1 MENERYIDIDVE
13 YIQHIHAKYNTAIT
27 GFYEAVKELFE
38 AGDEEGLK
46 ALMGT
51 VSGMIRYL
59 GGQPVQPVEWVSQ
72 HIKGQ
77 C

>member
-1 MENERYIDIDVE
+1 MENERHIDINIE
-13 YIQHIHAKYNTAIT
+13 YVQHIHAKYNTAIT
-27 GFYEAVKELFE
+27 GFYEAVKELYE

-46 ALMGT
+46 ALMAT
-51 VSGMIRYL
+51 VSGMIRHL
-59 GGQPVQPVEWVSQ
+59 GGQEVREVDWVSQ

>member
-1 MENERYIDIDVE
+1 MKNEYHVDIDIE
-13 YIQHIHAKYNTAIT
+13 YIQFIHAKYNTAIT
-27 GFYEAVKELFE
+27 GFYEAVRELYE

-46 ALMGT
+46 ALMAT
-51 VSGMIRYL
+51 VSGMIRHL

-72 HIKGQ
+72 HIKGE